1 MRAVLPGRRN
11 LSPMTTGEDVGDL
24 ARGTVRLGRAG
35 KAWRTVVT
43 LTLVG
48 LFCAGSLVGDDHW
61 WPFSPWRMFA
71 TSQAATGSVWSTG
84 IEVRTADAPTE
95 WVHAPLNP
103 ENVGVNRAEVEGRI
117 PQIEADPSR
126 LGTLAES
133 HATLRPNSAPWLGL
147 RVVRQRIIV
156 VDRKPTGEV
165 ETDVLAEWSAS

>member
-1 MRAVLPGRRN
+1 M
-11 LSPMTTGEDVGDL
+11 STGETAGDTTVGV
-24 ARGTVRLGRAG
+24 VRLGRVA
-35 KAWRTVVT
+35 KTWRAILTVV
-43 LTLVG
+43 LVT
-48 LFCAGSLVGDDHW
+48 LFCAGSLIGNDHW

-133 HATLRPNSAPWLGL
+133 HATLRPNAAPWLGL
-147 RVVRQRIIV
+147 RVVRQKIIV